1 MLNFVLCD
9 DNKAALER
17 FEKMLNLVLENND
30 LDGNISLAT
39 IEGKVQT
46 FLTTTT
52 LDHVKNNIVDVVIL
66 DIDLNT
72 NISGLELAQK
82 IRKINK
88 KVYIIFETAH
98 LEYLLLAYKCKTFDY
113 LPKPISLN
121 NLESTILRLFNDIKQ
136 DTNKTFI
143 QLTNGIILNTNS
155 VLYIEKNNTKLIFK
169 TTTGEY
175 STYSSF
181 NKYQDKL
188 PPTFIRC
195 HKSYIANV
203 SNINH
208 IDNTTIHF
216 DKTNDVKCYIGQV
229 YKKNFLEVLK
239 YESNTTNYDTK
250 CRYK

>member
-9 DNKAALER
+9 DNKTALER

-39 IEGKVQT
+39 TNVNEV
-46 FLTTTT
+46 LN
-52 LDHVKNNIVDVVIL
+52 HVKNNIVDVVIL

>member
-39 IEGKVQT
+39 TNVTEV
-46 FLTTTT
+46 

-121 NLESTILRLFNDIKQ
+121 NLESTISRLFNDIRQ
-136 DTNKTFI
+136 DADKTFI
-143 QLTNGIILNTNS
+143 ELTNGIILNTNS
-155 VLYIEKNNTKLIFK
+155 VLYIEKNNT
-169 TTTGEY
+169 TGEY

-181 NKYQDKL
+181 NKFQNKI

-229 YKKNFLEVLK
+229 YKKNFWEVLN
-239 YESNTTNYDTK
+239 YESNTNSNNT
-250 CRYK
+250 

>member
-30 LDGNISLAT
+30 LYGNISLAT
-39 IEGKVQT
+39 TNVTEV
-46 FLTTTT
+46 

-121 NLESTILRLFNDIKQ
+121 NLESTISRLFNDICP
-136 DTNKTFI
+136 DSINKDFI
-143 QLTNGIILNTNS
+143 KLKNGKLLNTNS
-155 VLYIEKNNTKLIFK
+155 IFYIEKDNTKLIFRANS
-169 TTTGEY
+169 ENY

-181 NKYQDKL
+181 NKIQPKL
-188 PPTFIRC
+188 PANFIRC
-195 HKSYIANV
+195 HKSFIVNV
-203 SNINH
+203 NNITAIN
-208 IDNTTIHF
+208 DNVIHF
-216 DKTNDVKCYIGQV
+216 DKANNLKCYIGQV
-229 YKKNFLEVLK
+229 YRKKFLEVFK
-239 YESNTTNYDTK
+239 HESYTNTNDT
-250 CRYK
+250 

>member
-39 IEGKVQT
+39 TNVNEV
-46 FLTTTT
+46 

-121 NLESTILRLFNDIKQ
+121 NLESTISRLFNDIRQ
-136 DTNKTFI
+136 DADITFI
-143 QLTNGIILNTNS
+143 ELTNGIILNTNS
-155 VLYIEKNNTKLIFK
+155 VLYIEKNNTKLVFK

-175 STYSSF
+175 ST
-181 NKYQDKL
+181 
-188 PPTFIRC
+188 
-195 HKSYIANV
+195 
-203 SNINH
+203 
-208 IDNTTIHF
+208 
-216 DKTNDVKCYIGQV
+216 
-229 YKKNFLEVLK
+229 
-239 YESNTTNYDTK
+239 
-250 CRYK
+250 

>member
-39 IEGKVQT
+39 TNVNEV
-46 FLTTTT
+46 

-121 NLESTILRLFNDIKQ
+121 NLESTISRLFNDIRQ
-136 DTNKTFI
+136 DADITF
-143 QLTNGIILNTNS
+143 
-155 VLYIEKNNTKLIFK
+155 IEKNNTKLVFK

-181 NKYQDKL
+181 NKFQNKL

-239 YESNTTNYDTK
+239 YESNTNNYDTQ